1 MFKHRFNPQN
11 AHDFRNVID
20 AINLMTGRAKSTL
33 NMLNSYI
40 EGDCED
46 LHKHDVAGVVYC
58 VLTELDDVDD
68 VLNAH
73 FQARKDLNKQ
83 IEALSYIILNEKL
96 LTPEK
101 LKLIL
106 DFVVL
111 PEEEQEKTVEMTR
124 DVLSPA
130 LSTIH

>member
-11 AHDFRNVID
+11 AHDFGNVID
-20 AINLMTGRAKSTL
+20 AVNLMTGRAKSTL

-40 EGDCED
+40 EGNSED

-58 VLTELDDVDD
+58 VLAELDDVDD

-73 FQARKDLNKQ
+73 LQARKDLKKQ
-83 IEALSYIILNEKL
+83 IEALSHIILTEKL
-96 LTPEK
+96 LTPDK

-106 DFVVL
+106 DFTVL
-111 PEEEQEKTVEMTR
+111 PEEEQEKTVEMARENFT
-124 DVLSPA
+124 PA
-130 LSTIH
+130 LTIH